1 MMHGRSE
8 TAVLRNTS
16 VGLVLPGWLWI
27 TAVWLGTAAYA
38 VVFAVETTADH
49 NAFRTGVDLAFYDQ
63 LLWLL
68 SHGHEPFST
77 VVSRP
82 LLADHFQPGVLLF
95 TPLYWL
101 GLGVPGILTVQAIG
115 LALTAPAL
123 FALARASGASR
134 AVASIPAFLWLV
146 CPWVATMNLFEFH
159 PLAFSPVLIVL
170 SVLAAFRERWIALF
184 VTAALAVTL
193 KEDVAL
199 TYVMLGLL
207 LAYRGQRRVGAV
219 LTLGSAAWLVMA
231 YGVIRTLGGSYDA
244 YGQRFA
250 GDRGDSVPDTVGW
263 MLSHP
268 LRTLTDIADLSLA
281 GVVLLLVS
289 TGCLA
294 LLAPSWML
302 LAAPTALHNAL
313 SAYQP
318 QHELV
323 NHYHLGTLIGLF
335 VAAAIGAGRVHVLS
349 RYARLAVTGTL
360 SVAAM
365 LALVGGL
372 WAHRFSDTVLLE
384 REPTRLLLDRIPPDA
399 PVAAARSLVPHL
411 THRVEVHTLPEPFI
425 PLEWGSP
432 LTDAEFA
439 ERAERIR
446 FVAYVEGDQIG
457 TILTGEDIELVPDVR
472 PTLLREGFVVIA
484 QSGKVE
490 IFERRR

>member
-1 MMHGRSE
+1 ME
-8 TAVLRNTS
+8 AVQPAIRARLIS
-16 VGLVLPGWLWI
+16 YSAWVV
-27 TAVWLGTAAYA
+27 AVWFGAAAYA
-38 VVFAVETTADH
+38 VLMTAETVGDH
-49 NAFRTGVDLAFYDQ
+49 FAFRTGVDLAFYDQ

-68 SHGHEPFST
+68 AHGHEPFST

-115 LALTAPAL
+115 LALAAPAL
-123 FALARASGASR
+123 HALARASGASP
-134 AVASIPAFLWLV
+134 AAASIPAFLWLA
-146 CPWVATMNLFEFH
+146 CPWVASLNLFEFH
-159 PLAFSPVLIVL
+159 PLAFSPVLVVL
-170 SVLAAFRERWIALF
+170 SVLAVVRERWWLLL
-184 VTAALAVTL
+184 VTAVLALSL

-199 TYVMLGLL
+199 MYLVLGLL
-207 LAYRGQRRVGAV
+207 VARRGNRRVGVGLA
-219 LTLGSAAWLVMA
+219 LGSSAWLLVA

-250 GDRGDSVPDTVGW
+250 GDRGDSVPDAFRW
-263 MLSHP
+263 MLGHP
-268 LRTLTDIADLSLA
+268 LETFSDIGDLSLV
-281 GVVLLLVS
+281 GVVLMLVS

-302 LAAPTALHNAL
+302 LSAPTALHNAL

-323 NHYHLGTLIGLF
+323 NHYHLATLTGFF
-335 VAAAIGAGRVHVLS
+335 VAAAVGAGRLHSLG
-349 RYARLAVTGTL
+349 RHARLGLTGALGMAVL
-360 SVAAM
+360 
-365 LALVGGL
+365 LAVLGGL
-372 WAHRFSDTVLLE
+372 WAHRFSDSVQLE
-384 REPTRLLLDRIPPDA
+384 REPTERLLERIPPDV
-399 PVAAARSLVPHL
+399 PVAAARSLAPHL

-432 LTDAEFA
+432 LSAEEFA

-457 TILTGEDIELVPDVR
+457 TILTGEDLELTPDVR

-484 QSGKVE
+484 RSGKVE
-490 IFERRR
+490 IFERR

>member
-1 MMHGRSE
+1 ME
-8 TAVLRNTS
+8 AVQPTIRARLISDTS
-16 VGLVLPGWLWI
+16 WIVAAWVG
-27 TAVWLGTAAYA
+27 AAAYA
-38 VVFAVETTADH
+38 VLMAVETIGDH
-49 NAFRTGVDLAFYDQ
+49 FAFRTGVDLAFYDQ

-68 SHGHEPFST
+68 SHGNEPFST

-82 LLADHFQPGVLLF
+82 LLVDHFQPGVLLF

-115 LALTAPAL
+115 LALAAPAL
-123 FALARASGASR
+123 FALARASGASP

-146 CPWVATMNLFEFH
+146 CPWVASLNLFEFH
-159 PLAFSPVLIVL
+159 PLAFSPVLVVL
-170 SVLAAFRERWIALF
+170 SVLAAVRERWWLLFGTAFFALS
-184 VTAALAVTL
+184 L

-199 TYVMLGLL
+199 MYVVLGLL
-207 LAYRGQRRVGAV
+207 LVFRGHRRVGAG
-219 LTLGSAAWLVMA
+219 LALGSAAWLVLA
-231 YGVIRTLGGSYDA
+231 YGIIRTLGGSYDA

-250 GDRGDSVPDTVGW
+250 GDRGDSVPDAAGW

-268 LRTLTDIADLSLA
+268 LQTVSDIADLSLA
-281 GVVLLLVS
+281 GVILLFVS

-323 NHYHLGTLIGLF
+323 NHYHLWTLTGFF
-335 VAAAIGAGRVHVLS
+335 VAAAIGAARVQSLG
-349 RYARLAVTGTL
+349 RYARLAVTATL
-360 SVAAM
+360 GVAVV
-365 LALVGGL
+365 LAVLGGL

-384 REPTRLLLDRIPPDA
+384 REPTERLLERIPPDV

-432 LTDAEFA
+432 LSADEFA

-457 TILTGEDIELVPDVR
+457 TILTGEDLELTPDVR

-484 QSGKVE
+484 RSGKVE
-490 IFERRR
+490 IFERR